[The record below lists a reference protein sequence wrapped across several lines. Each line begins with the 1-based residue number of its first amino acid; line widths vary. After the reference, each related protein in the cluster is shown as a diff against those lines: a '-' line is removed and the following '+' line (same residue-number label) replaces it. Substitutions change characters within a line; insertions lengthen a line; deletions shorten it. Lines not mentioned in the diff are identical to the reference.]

1 MNVDNG
7 SGYWPLGAMVE
18 GYIQIG
24 FQEVNLALPKSS
36 IQELDGQ
43 TIVFVKEGERF
54 YPRQVKLGN
63 TDNRLVEIVKGVQI
77 GQQVVVENSYLL
89 KADLLKM
96 EAGDDD

>member
-1 MNVDNG
+1 M
-7 SGYWPLGAMVE
+7 
-18 GYIQIG
+18 
-24 FQEVNLALPKSS
+24 ALPKNS

-54 YPRQVKLGN
+54 YPRQVEIGR
-63 TDNRLVEIVKGVQI
+63 TDSRLVEIVKGIQI

-89 KADLLKM
+89 KAELLKM